1 MASNPQQ
8 ARRLFDEAVAALQAG
23 RGGEAR
29 RHAEALVALAPD
41 NGSVQ
46 LLLATACRA
55 TGEAAAEE
63 AALDRLLSLE
73 PRSVRGL
80 IMKGDSRAR
89 AGDEETGAGFYRAAL
104 IAATGEEQPPQMAAE
119 LRRAEAAVARFKASR
134 SSRLEEAL
142 TAGGLDADSRSPRF
156 RQSLDI
162 MAGRAKVYFQ
172 EPTGYFFPELPQ
184 RQFFERDEFDW
195 APALEA
201 TTDAIRDEILAYIA
215 ERRAGFRPYIVS
227 RADSPRVDDNPL
239 LDNADWSALFLA
251 ENGAIA
257 EEVVA
262 RCPATWAAVQKAPL
276 PFVTGMGPTAMFS
289 LLRAGARINPHT
301 GAFNTRLTCHLPLI
315 VPPGCGFRVGNQL
328 REWEV
333 GKLLGFDDTVEH
345 EAWNSGREDRVVLIF
360 DIWRP
365 ELSERERREVSAL
378 LALVP
383 PGGD

>member
-63 AALDRLLSLE
+63 AALDRLLALE

-119 LRRAEAAVARFKASR
+119 LRRAEAAVARFKAAR

-142 TAGGLDADSRSPRF
+142 TAGGLDADRRSPRF

-201 TTDAIRDEILAYIA
+201 ATDAIRDEILAYIA

-227 RADSPRVDDNPL
+227 RADSPRIDDNPL

-257 EEVVA
+257 DDVVA

-301 GAFNTRLTCHLPLI
+301 GVFNTRLTCHLPLI
-315 VPPGCGFRVGNQL
+315 VPPGCGFRVGNQV

-333 GKLLGFDDTVEH
+333 GKLLVFDDTVEH
-345 EAWNSGREDRVVLIF
+345 EAWNSGREDRIVLIF